1 MTGKNSAIKKSYKAP
16 TVVRAGSFEELT
28 KAENKFES
36 LMIFGLN
43 GGAANL
49 SATS

>member
-1 MTGKNSAIKKSYKAP
+1 MNSKTSARKKSYKAP
-16 TVVRAGSFEELT
+16 QVVRAGSFEELT

-43 GGAANL
+43 GGSAHL
-49 SATS
+49 SAVS